1 MTTKTSRSFL
11 AMPLLCAYLLSLPGC
26 AVLSRLL
33 GAQPQ
38 PKVTVSGVRIADLSL
53 TDLTV
58 VFDLTIT
65 NPYAVPLPLVNLD
78 YALASGAQP
87 FLQGQAAM
95 QGTVP
100 VSGSKT
106 VSVPTKVVFL
116 ELLKVLQGVQPG
128 ALVPYRATLGLSVD
142 APVLGRLRLPIDHD
156 GQFPVPAVPDV
167 SVPSITWQS
176 VSLAGVAGVLKLRIA
191 NPNAFAFDL
200 AGMSY
205 DIKLGS
211 FSLVKGGLTNAASL
225 AAGGSQEIA
234 INVAVSTAQAG
245 LAIVQM
251 LQGKGSG
258 YSLGGALSLSTPF
271 GPLSIPL
278 ANSGQV
284 PFLR

>member
-1 MTTKTSRSFL
+1 MTTPTLRRFRL
-11 AMPLLCAYLLSLPGC
+11 PALLCACLLALPGC
-26 AVLSRLL
+26 AALSSLL
-33 GAQPQ
+33 GAQPKPQ
-38 PKVTVSGVRIADLSL
+38 VKVSGVRIADLSL

-106 VSVPTKVVFL
+106 VSVPAKVVFL
-116 ELLKVLQGVQPG
+116 ELLKTLTSVRPG
-128 ALVPYRATLGLSVD
+128 AVVPYRASLGLSVN
-142 APVLGRLRLPIDHD
+142 APVVGTLRLPIEQD
-156 GQFPVPAVPDV
+156 GQLPVPAVPNV
-167 SVPSITWQS
+167 SIPSITWQS
-176 VSLAGVAGVLKLRIA
+176 VSLAGVAGVLKLRVA
-191 NPNAFAFDL
+191 NPNQFAFDL
-200 AGMSY
+200 AGMDY

-225 AAGGSQEIA
+225 TAGGSQDLA
-234 INVAVSTAQAG
+234 INVAVSTAQVG
-245 LAIVQM
+245 LGIVQM

-258 YSLGGALSLSTPF
+258 YSLGGALSLGTPF
-271 GPLSIPL
+271 GPLRIPL
-278 ANSGQV
+278 AVNGQV

>member
-1 MTTKTSRSFL
+1 MTTRPLRSFWTTTLLL
-11 AMPLLCAYLLSLPGC
+11 AFLLALPGC
-26 AVLSRLL
+26 ATLASLL
-33 GAQPQ
+33 GEQ
-38 PKVTVSGVRIADLSL
+38 PKPQVTVTGVRIADLSL

-116 ELLKVLQGVQPG
+116 ELLKVLQGVRPG
-128 ALVPYRATLGLSVD
+128 ALVPYRATLGLSVN
-142 APVLGRLRLPIDHD
+142 APVLGTLRLPIEKD
-156 GQFPVPAVPDV
+156 GQLPVPTAPDV
-167 SVPSITWQS
+167 SIPSITWQS
-176 VSLAGVAGVLKLRIA
+176 ASLAGVAGVLKMRIG
-191 NPNAFAFDL
+191 NPNAFAFDV
-200 AGMSY
+200 AGLNY

-211 FSLVKGGLTNAASL
+211 FSLAKGGLTNAASL
-225 AAGGSQEIA
+225 GPGGSQEIA
-234 INVAVSTAQAG
+234 ISVAVSTAQAG

-258 YSLGGALSLSTPF
+258 YTLGGGLAIGTPW
-271 GPLSIPL
+271 GPLNIPL
-278 ANSGQV
+278 AKSGQV

>member
-1 MTTKTSRSFL
+1 MTTRPLRSFWTTTLLL
-11 AMPLLCAYLLSLPGC
+11 AFLLALPGC
-26 AVLSRLL
+26 ATLASLL
-33 GAQPQ
+33 GEQ
-38 PKVTVSGVRIADLSL
+38 PKPQVTVTGVRIADLSL

-87 FLQGQAAM
+87 FLQGQAPM

-116 ELLKVLQGVQPG
+116 ELLKVLQSVRPG
-128 ALVPYRATLGLSVD
+128 AVLPYRATLGLSVN
-142 APVLGRLRLPIDHD
+142 APVIGTLRLPLEQD
-156 GQFPVPAVPDV
+156 GQLPVPTAPNV
-167 SVPSITWQS
+167 SIPSIAWKS
-176 VSLAGVAGVLKLRIA
+176 VSLAGVAGVLKLRVG
-191 NPNAFAFDL
+191 NPNAFAFDV
-200 AGMSY
+200 AGLDY

-225 AAGGSQEIA
+225 TAGGSQDIA

-245 LAIVQM
+245 LAIVRM
-251 LQGKGSG
+251 LQGQGSG
-258 YSLGGALSLSTPF
+258 YSLGGALSLGTPW
-271 GPLSIPL
+271 GPLRIPL
-278 ANSGQV
+278 ATTGQV
-284 PFLR
+284 SFLR